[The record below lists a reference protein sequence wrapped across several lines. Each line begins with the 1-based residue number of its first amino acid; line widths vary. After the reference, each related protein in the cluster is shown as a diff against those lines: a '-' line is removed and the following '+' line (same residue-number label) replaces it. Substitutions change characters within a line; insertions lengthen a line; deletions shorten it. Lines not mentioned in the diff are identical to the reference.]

1 MSDQELVHSIM
12 TSIANCSLYSRSHPV
27 VLEYSKKAVR
37 LLDELYVD
45 GRCSLSL
52 LDSTLVVNDHPFS
65 GPSDLGA
72 GLVRRFGQERISK
85 AVFSR
90 GVTVAEFLDWVAR
103 MASQEA
109 VVSTSH
115 IAVGVVEVRG
125 TEEQPPQL
133 DEQYERSIRLFIDL
147 HAEVAGSGRL
157 DLPEL
162 YRIVTDFLD
171 LLDRERN
178 ILKII
183 GPFKSHSA
191 YTLVHI
197 TNVAILAMFL
207 ARALRIE
214 GGLLRDIGISALMH
228 DIGKLFIQ
236 SVMID
241 KPGTL
246 DPAEWEKMKQ
256 HMVYGALF
264 LSKKRQIPLI
274 APVVA
279 YEHHMR
285 FDGSGYPVARP
296 AGKRQHLVSQI
307 VAIADTFE
315 AMRMDRPY
323 KRSLEV
329 PQIAAVLKAG
339 SGTSFN
345 PQLVQ
350 TFLVAFSESTSQG
363 GASPEMT

>member
-1 MSDQELVHSIM
+1 MM
-12 TSIANCSLYSRSHPV
+12 TSIANCSLYSRIHPV
-27 VLEYSKKAVR
+27 VLEYAKKSVR

-45 GRCSLSL
+45 GKCSLSL
-52 LDSTLVVNDHPFS
+52 LDSTLVVNDRPFS

-72 GLVRRFGQERISK
+72 GLVRRFGLKRISR
-85 AVFSR
+85 AVFST

-103 MASQEA
+103 MASQDD
-109 VVSTSH
+109 VVSTTH

-125 TEEQPPQL
+125 KEERPQL
-133 DEQYERSIRLFIDL
+133 DEQYERSIRLFFDL
-147 HAEVAGSGRL
+147 NAEVARSGRL
-157 DLPEL
+157 DLSEL
-162 YRIVTDFLD
+162 HRIVTDFLD
-171 LLDRERN
+171 MLGRERN

-197 TNVAILAMFL
+197 TNVTILSMFL

-236 SVMID
+236 SVMIE
-241 KPGTL
+241 KPGAL
-246 DPAEWEKMKQ
+246 DPGEWEKMKQ
-256 HMVYGALF
+256 HTVYGGLF
-264 LSKKRQIPLI
+264 LSKQRQIPLI

-285 FDGSGYPVARP
+285 FDGSGYPVPRP
-296 AGKRQHLVSQI
+296 AYKRQHLVSQI
-307 VAIADTFE
+307 VAIGDTFE
-315 AMRMDRPY
+315 AMRMERPY

-329 PQIAAVLKAG
+329 PQIAGVLKAG

-350 TFLVAFSESTSQG
+350 TFLAAFGESTSSSGTSQG
-363 GASPEMT
+363 NSSGL